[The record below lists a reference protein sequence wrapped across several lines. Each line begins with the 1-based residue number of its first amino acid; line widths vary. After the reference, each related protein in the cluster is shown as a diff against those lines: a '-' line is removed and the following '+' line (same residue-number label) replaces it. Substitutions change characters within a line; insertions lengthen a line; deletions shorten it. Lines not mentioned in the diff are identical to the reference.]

1 MNNIINDL
9 IYFKKE
15 EKLIIYCNNFKYFI
29 LNLSKKTTLPIISND
44 KCNKENIH
52 IQIYNKKNFFRKI
65 IINLLIK
72 NCSNNKQN
80 FCLNNQNI
88 LNNLNEFDYLI
99 NQKILFKSD
108 KRNLINLIN
117 DSIKFYKINNN
128 KSKIFQIL
136 ISLNDYLNYIFKEFV
151 CYESHFLF
159 KNNNNNN
166 FNNNK
171 SCINLKL
178 KKFNNLF
185 KHKGN
190 IINKNYNSFI
200 NRNNIY
206 FNNNNNSNFSDN
218 SFNSNFNNN
227 SIEISKNLNEKK
239 NLFHPKILNFNN
251 KYFNERKNNK
261 SFDNTTINN
270 INLNK
275 IFLSYQKL
283 IKNNEIENIKLKG
296 FVKKEKPKK
305 LVLNKENNFKLK
317 NYININNDYYL
328 LEKINPIL
336 KIQKEKEIRY
346 ENFIKKNKQRLI
358 EKLNK
363 KGIVYKNLSIN

>member
-44 KCNKENIH
+44 KCNKENIN

-65 IINLLIK
+65 IINLLIE
-72 NCSNNKQN
+72 NCSNNKQK

-159 KNNNNNN
+159 KNNNNN

-239 NLFHPKILNFNN
+239 NLFHPKILNFN
-251 KYFNERKNNK
+251 KCFYERKKNK
-261 SFDNTTINN
+261 SFNNTTINN

-275 IFLSYQKL
+275 ILLSYQKL

-305 LVLNKENNFKLK
+305 LILNKENNFKLK

-358 EKLNK
+358 EKLKK